1 VSRWAPTTWK
11 AVDLLGPASRTQIR
25 IRSPARAVSG
35 RWSYWFGVAVED
47 HRVGVFRVDLVDV
60 DGAALGAEVELGLEE
75 DVLVC
80 DRR

>member
-1 VSRWAPTTWK
+1 
-11 AVDLLGPASRTQIR
+11 
-25 IRSPARAVSG
+25 
-35 RWSYWFGVAVED
+35 
-47 HRVGVFRVDLVDV
+47 VFRVDLVDV